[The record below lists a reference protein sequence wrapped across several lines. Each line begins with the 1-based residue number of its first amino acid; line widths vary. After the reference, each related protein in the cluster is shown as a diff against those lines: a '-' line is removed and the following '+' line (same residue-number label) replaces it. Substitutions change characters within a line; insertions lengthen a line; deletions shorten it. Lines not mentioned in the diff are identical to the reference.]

1 MKLSACP
8 HLIKSK
14 EFGVFVRPK
23 LEMNKSKL
31 KDLMQQDVPDIEILL
46 QKVGQETPT
55 QIMTKYKQM
64 FSIPEQFF
72 STLKNPDDDLQITAF
87 SEFLK
92 KLLAAFRTLKKKIK
106 DML

>member
-1 MKLSACP
+1 
-8 HLIKSK
+8 
-14 EFGVFVRPK
+14 
-23 LEMNKSKL
+23 MNKSKL

-72 STLKNPDDDLQITAF
+72 STLKNPDDDL
-87 SEFLK
+87 
-92 KLLAAFRTLKKKIK
+92 
-106 DML
+106 